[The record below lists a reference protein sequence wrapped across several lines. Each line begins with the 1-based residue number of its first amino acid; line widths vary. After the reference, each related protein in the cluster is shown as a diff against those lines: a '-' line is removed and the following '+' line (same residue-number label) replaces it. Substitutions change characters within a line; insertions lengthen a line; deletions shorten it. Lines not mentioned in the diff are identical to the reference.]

1 MYFTYILLVWP
12 KKCVMTS
19 FIMLAPRAGVLK
31 LWTSAFLMYYRLLN
45 LDYGN
50 QIWKFMFRYFGKYF
64 TFLVVHMRFWENMG
78 TLEAV
83 YMKCFFLL

>member
-50 QIWKFMFRYFGKYF
+50 QIWKFMFRY
-64 TFLVVHMRFWENMG
+64 
-78 TLEAV
+78 
-83 YMKCFFLL
+83 